1 MKSKTLLT
9 LAICA
14 VAASLFSG
22 CSTQKTRTG
31 RNNSFLGGL
40 FVYNTGS
47 YLPTAPTTLVD
58 VDATQFLG
66 RVNPSGTQ
74 ASFGWGA
81 ITLHDY

>member
-14 VAASLFSG
+14 VAASVFSG

-40 FVYNTGS
+40 VTYNTGS
-47 YLPTAPTTLVD
+47 YAPVGTNTID
-58 VDATQFLG
+58 VDATKFLG

-74 ASFGWGA
+74 ASLGWGL
-81 ITLHDY
+81 ITTHDY

>member
-40 FVYNTGS
+40 FTYNSGS
-47 YLPTAPTTLVD
+47 YQPVPNTTFVPID
-58 VDATQFLG
+58 GTKYLG
-66 RVNPSGTQ
+66 RVNPSGTNVS
-74 ASFGWGA
+74 ALWG
-81 ITLHDY
+81 TVMLHDY

>member
-1 MKSKTLLT
+1 MKSKTFLT

-31 RNNSFLGGL
+31 RNNSFFGGL
-40 FVYNTGS
+40 VSYNTGS
-47 YLPTAPTTLVD
+47 YMPVGPNSVD

-66 RVNPSGTQ
+66 RVNPSGDQ
-74 ASFGWGA
+74 LSFGYGA
-81 ITLHDY
+81 LNLRDY

>member
-1 MKSKTLLT
+1 MKSKTFLT

-40 FVYNTGS
+40 VTYNTGS
-47 YLPTAPTTLVD
+47 YLPVSPTAID

-66 RVNPSGTQ
+66 RVNPSGDQLSLSYGLLT
-74 ASFGWGA
+74 FR
-81 ITLHDY
+81 DY

>member
-9 LAICA
+9 LVACIL
-14 VAASLFSG
+14 AASFFSG

-40 FVYNTGS
+40 VTYNTGYYQPVGS
-47 YLPTAPTTLVD
+47 NTID

-66 RVNPSGTQ
+66 RLNPSGTQ
-74 ASFGWGA
+74 LGLGYGL
-81 ITLHDY
+81 ITAHDY

>member
-1 MKSKTLLT
+1 MKSKTLLV

-14 VAASLFSG
+14 VAASLTSG

-47 YLPTAPTTLVD
+47 YQPVPPTTIAVD
-58 VDATQFLG
+58 GTQFLG

-74 ASFGWGA
+74 VSALWGA
-81 ITLHDY
+81 VTLHDY

>member
-9 LAICA
+9 L
-14 VAASLFSG
+14 VACVITASFFSG

-40 FVYNTGS
+40 VTYNTG
-47 YLPTAPTTLVD
+47 YYQPVTPNTID
-58 VDATQFLG
+58 VDATQLLG

-74 ASFGWGA
+74 LGLGFGL
-81 ITLHDY
+81 ITAHDY